1 MGCIFCDIVSGT
13 EKASIA
19 FEDDESMAFLDRYPI
34 DMGHCLLVPKKHYER
49 ITDMSSAD
57 VGSIFSKV
65 PKLASIILQETGA
78 SAFSLGQNNGREAK
92 QIIGHVHVHII
103 PRYKDRGSVWTKRS
117 IPDVEDLDKLAK
129 KIRARF

>member
-1 MGCIFCDIVSGT
+1 MALK
-13 EKASIA
+13 KASIA

-65 PKLASIILQETGA
+65 PKLASIILQKLE
-78 SAFSLGQNNGREAK
+78 LVRL
-92 QIIGHVHVHII
+92 V
-103 PRYKDRGSVWTKRS
+103 
-117 IPDVEDLDKLAK
+117 LDKIMAGK
-129 KIRARF
+129 QNRS

>member
-1 MGCIFCDIVSGT
+1 MPDIIF
-13 EKASIA
+13 A
-19 FEDDESMAFLDRYPI
+19 R
-34 DMGHCLLVPKKHYER
+34 
-49 ITDMSSAD
+49 
-57 VGSIFSKV
+57 
-65 PKLASIILQETGA
+65 SIILETA

>member
-1 MGCIFCDIVSGT
+1 MDIL
-13 EKASIA
+13 KDMLK
-19 FEDDESMAFLDRYPI
+19 DDNLFLDRYPI

-103 PRYKDRGSVWTKRS
+103 PRIVGLFGQRGVFQTW
-117 IPDVEDLDKLAK
+117 
-129 KIRARF
+129 KIWIN

>member
-1 MGCIFCDIVSGT
+1 MAEYPSIEYGT

>member
-1 MGCIFCDIVSGT
+1 M
-13 EKASIA
+13 
-19 FEDDESMAFLDRYPI
+19 LDR
-34 DMGHCLLVPKKHYER
+34 
-49 ITDMSSAD
+49 
-57 VGSIFSKV
+57 SKV

-78 SAFSLGQNNGREAK
+78 SGLGQNNGREAK